1 MKKILFVRHAKSS
14 WTDMKLT
21 DKQRPLNNRGKRD
34 APLMAARCVE
44 YGLKV
49 ELIISSPAV
58 RAFNTALAFQDA
70 YKIMEPIQIE
80 NYLYHGDPS
89 DFEEALCGV
98 DDQINCVAIFG
109 HNPGITY
116 LANELDS
123 SSYIDNVPTTGVLVG
138 EADIEHWDD
147 FSVAK
152 SVLKDFLYP
161 KDTRRTG

>member
-14 WTDMKLT
+14 WADMTLT
-21 DKQRPLNNRGKRD
+21 DKQRPLNKRGKRD
-34 APLMAARCVE
+34 APLMAARCME
-44 YGLKV
+44 NGLKV
-49 ELIISSPAV
+49 QLLISSPAV
-58 RAFNTALAFQDA
+58 RAYTTCLVFQDV
-70 YKIMEPIQIE
+70 YNLETPIQIE

-98 DDQINCVAIFG
+98 KDSIDCVAIFG

-123 SSYIDNVPTTGVLVG
+123 NRYIDNVPTTGVVVG
-138 EADIEHWDD
+138 EIDIEHWED

-152 SVLKDFLYP
+152 TVLKDFLYP
-161 KDTRRTG
+161 KML

>member
-14 WTDMKLT
+14 WADMKLT
-21 DKQRPLNNRGKRD
+21 DKERPLNKRGKRD
-34 APLMAARCVE
+34 APLMATRCME

-49 ELIISSPAV
+49 QLLISSPAV
-58 RAFNTALAFQDA
+58 RAFTTCLVFKDV
-70 YKIMEPIQIE
+70 YKLETPIQIE
-80 NYLYHGDPS
+80 NYLYHGDPT

-98 DDQINCVAIFG
+98 NDSIDCVAIFG

-123 SSYIDNVPTTGVLVG
+123 NRYIDNVPTTGVVIG
-138 EADIEHWDD
+138 EIDIEHWED

-152 SVLKDFLYP
+152 TVLKDFLYP
-161 KDTRRTG
+161 KML

>member
-14 WTDMKLT
+14 WADMKLT
-21 DKQRPLNNRGKRD
+21 DKERPLNKRGKRD
-34 APLMAARCVE
+34 APLMATRCME

-49 ELIISSPAV
+49 QLFISSPAV
-58 RAFNTALAFQDA
+58 RAFTTCLVFQEA
-70 YKIMEPIQIE
+70 YKLETPIQIE
-80 NYLYHGDPS
+80 NYLYHGDPT

-98 DDQINCVAIFG
+98 NDSIDCVAIFG

-123 SSYIDNVPTTGVLVG
+123 NRYIDNVPTTGVVIG
-138 EADIEHWDD
+138 EIDIEHWED

-152 SVLKDFLYP
+152 TVLKDFLYP
-161 KDTRRTG
+161 KML